1 MLPKCGSEGHLR
13 YFGPMRLW
21 MPIVVLLL
29 AACATQ
35 RLRKEQAGWLE
46 SFGKIAPPGTIQ
58 LNDTLFYDRTELTN
72 ISWLEYE
79 FWVKSVF
86 GAESPEHLATLP
98 DTTVWS
104 TLVAYGE
111 PYMKNYLRHPA
122 YWEYPVVGITWQ
134 QAVAYSKW
142 RSDRVMELSLIRAGI
157 IDFDEDQTAHD
168 HFTIE
173 RFYSSDSL
181 SAYHHLPY
189 PSYSI
194 PTFEEWLLAVA
205 MSDSLERTD
214 LRRCKQRR
222 WDAHPGGVE
231 DDRFIIMSRDN
242 SPHGVEPIAA
252 ASALYCERGLIWQL
266 RGNVAE
272 LCADSTLVLGG
283 GWNDPLDTILLDKPL
298 PSTAPDA
305 ATGFR
310 NVCRWRHW
318 DGVRR

>member
-1 MLPKCGSEGHLR
+1 
-13 YFGPMRLW
+13 MRLW

-72 ISWLEYE
+72 FSWLEYE

-86 GAESPEHLATLP
+86 GAGSPEHLAMLP
-98 DTTVWS
+98 DTADWNTIVS
-104 TLVAYGE
+104 FGE
-111 PYMKNYLRHPA
+111 PYTQDYLRHPA
-122 YWEYPVVGITWQ
+122 YRNYPVVGVTYD
-134 QAVAYSKW
+134 QALAYSTW
-142 RSDRVMELSLIRAGI
+142 RSDRVMEVYLIRAGVI
-157 IDFDEDQTAHD
+157 PYRRGQTSAD
-168 HFTIE
+168 YFSIE
-173 RFYSSDSL
+173 RFYGSDSL
-181 SAYHHLPY
+181 KAYHHLPY
-189 PSYSI
+189 PSYAL
-194 PTFEEWLLAVA
+194 PTYAEWHCAVA

-242 SPHGVEPIAA
+242 IPHGVEPIAA
-252 ASALYCERGLIWQL
+252 AWALYCERGLIWQL